1 MMTLDTKLRSNGK
14 KLLDNNPTISSFL
27 TSSVDHANVT
37 WRNLKK
43 NRRLDQRLSK
53 SSNSLAI
60 SKIQELSSE
69 SSSDSSTESLPDAV
83 QGQGQSCIQFDQV
96 MQFLAGGA
104 LIVAKS
110 LRLIKA

>member
-1 MMTLDTKLRSNGK
+1 MTLDHTLRSNGK
-14 KLLDNNPTISSFL
+14 KLLENNPALSSFL

-69 SSSDSSTESLPDAV
+69 SSCDSSTESITAEIE
-83 QGQGQSCIQFDQV
+83 GKSCIQFDQV
-96 MQFLAGGA
+96 FFFML
-104 LIVAKS
+104 
-110 LRLIKA
+110 